1 MTRKRTTVLVALLAL
16 LAATAATRAGLT
28 RTMGLRAE
36 YFTQSGTTRQTRYE
50 VDREISTGAIARA
63 WNGAP
68 PEHFQVHW
76 SGFVVV
82 GRSGSYTFS
91 TTSDDGS
98 SVTIDGQPVVD
109 NRGEHPARTAS
120 GQVQLQ
126 SGAHAVL
133 IDFVQAGGGYE
144 MAWSWARGNAALYA
158 VPSAALW
165 TRRVSPWRALAAR
178 VVAPLPFVTLIALL
192 LASASAFWEAKGEH
206 LVAAVNQRV
215 GARVLLRLVLAFAS
229 IAIAVASAEWVARVV
244 FRHVQSSG
252 DARTFFASR
261 VATRVNNV
269 GFRDPDVSRD
279 HPGRYRIII
288 VGDSITWGQGLPE
301 EQRFSNLMQKALGS
315 SYDVLNFGTPG
326 HNMPEHLQVLDR
338 ALTLAPDF
346 VLLQLYTND
355 FEIDDMERPTPHRL
369 VPSAALDSW
378 LLKSSALYTLLAAQW
393 PQLQVKLGL
402 AESYEH
408 YMYRYLG
415 DPQSPVSRKAF
426 GMLHEFVRRAHAAG
440 IPCGTVMFPNPGFL
454 GRSYSLAYLHDRV
467 HEICTEEQVRCADLR
482 APFLSNFRDLHE
494 IVVSPFD
501 GHPSAS
507 ANRVAADAI
516 LAEFKGAWQHAPPSA
531 GQAGQPAQSS
541 GFISRRTPSGASRIG
556 RTSPRGTALNR
567 PTNSVL

>member
-1 MTRKRTTVLVALLAL
+1 MTRKRTFLFVVLLAL
-16 LAATAATRAGLT
+16 LAATTAARATLAAS
-28 RTMGLRAE
+28 MGLRAE
-36 YFTQSGTTRQTRYE
+36 FFTQSGTTRQTRFLI
-50 VDREISTGAIARA
+50 DREISTAAMAKA

-68 PEHFQVHW
+68 PSQFQVHW
-76 SGFVVV
+76 SGFVIV

-98 SVTIDGQPVVD
+98 SVTIDGQLVVD
-109 NRGEHPARTAS
+109 NRGEHPAQTAT
-120 GQVQLQ
+120 GRIQLQ
-126 SGAHAVL
+126 PGAHAVL
-133 IDFVQAGGGYE
+133 IDYMQAGGGYE
-144 MAWSWARGNAALYA
+144 MAWSWARGDAALYA
-158 VPSAALW
+158 VPSWALW
-165 TRRVSPWRALAAR
+165 THRVSPSRALAAR
-178 VVAPLPFVTLIALL
+178 VVAPLPFVTLILL
-192 LASASAFWEAKGEH
+192 VLASVSALWDAKGED

-215 GARVLLRLVLAFAS
+215 EARVLLRLALALMS
-229 IAIAVASAEWVARVV
+229 IVIGVGSAEWVARVI

-252 DARTFFASR
+252 DARTYFASR

-279 HPGRYRIII
+279 HPGRYRIIV

-301 EQRFSNLMQKALGS
+301 EQRFSNLLQGALGS
-315 SYDVLNFGTPG
+315 SYEVLNFGTPA

-346 VLLQLYTND
+346 ILLQLYTND

-369 VPSAALDSW
+369 VPSAALDGW

-415 DPQSPVSRKAF
+415 DPQSPASRKAF
-426 GMLHEFVRRAHAAG
+426 GMLHEFVRRARAAG

-467 HEICTEEQVRCADLR
+467 HEICTQEQIRCVDLR
-482 APFLSNFRDLHE
+482 GPFLSNFRDLNE

-516 LAEFKGAWQHAPPSA
+516 LAEFRGSWHTPRV
-531 GQAGQPAQSS
+531 GQGREPASS
-541 GFISRRTPSGASRIG
+541 TRLISRRTPSGASRIG
-556 RTSPRGTALNR
+556 VPALAE
-567 PTNSVL
+567 PH